1 MASSLH
7 TAALNFSF
15 RTSCLITAGVS
26 GDVVNSPVFNWCFCK
41 PILFEPLI
49 STPIKGTKTKEIKKI
64 INKIKQI
71 FNSLFF
77 SKKEKMINIVNANKV
92 IIRCLTKK

>member
-1 MASSLH
+1 MKKGF
-7 TAALNFSF
+7 N
-15 RTSCLITAGVS
+15 
-26 GDVVNSPVFNWCFCK
+26 NSIGWNRGNIFGS
-41 PILFEPLI
+41 IHLFEPLT
-49 STPIKGTKTKEIKKI
+49 STPIKGTKTKKIKKI